1 MEVQSM
7 NEKEK
12 ELFDIFKEMST
23 ETQNIYLSHGRFAIS
38 AEQAIKRQY
47 GITSPAEAAT
57 WGDRLAEPGFARQ
70 PQGAA

>member
-1 MEVQSM
+1 M
-7 NEKEK
+7 NQTKEK
-12 ELFDIFKEMST
+12 ELAEAFRQLLP
-23 ETQNIYLSHGRFAIS
+23 ETQESIILNVRFS
-38 AEQAIKRQY
+38 LMAEQAIKRQY